1 MKEKA
6 IEIVKLQYELK
17 IKLIDDLFTEI
28 TELKN
33 SWIRYYKIAEKIG
46 VNQSD
51 LSQFINWEFK
61 YIQRISNKT
70 LNKWLTNLT
79 K

>member
-33 SWIRYYKIAEKIG
+33 S
-46 VNQSD
+46 
-51 LSQFINWEFK
+51 
-61 YIQRISNKT
+61 
-70 LNKWLTNLT
+70 
-79 K
+79 